1 MNGDVIYLDEPNF
14 WNLPKFET
22 IIRVE
27 SNITNISH

>member
-1 MNGDVIYLDEPNF
+1 MNGDVIYLNEPNF
-14 WNLPKFET
+14 WNLPNFQK